1 MTDMEWFAGSRR
13 QTWSRDCE
21 AAVIDEVFNA
31 SSQTGTDA
39 PQPVTEYIQLFAYSS
54 TLQGHPHQQP
64 SFYSVGIAGG
74 VGRFNPPSSFL
85 QTPSLIYSFVLGGQK
100 ITPQI
105 ALVYSLCAIIALA
118 QFLSRHCQRYSIDTA

>member
-64 SFYSVGIAGG
+64 SFYSVEIAGG
-74 VGRFNPPSSFL
+74 VGEVQPPSSFL
-85 QTPSLIYSFVLGGQK
+85 QPPPQFDLFVCLGGVRK
-100 ITPQI
+100 
-105 ALVYSLCAIIALA
+105 
-118 QFLSRHCQRYSIDTA
+118 